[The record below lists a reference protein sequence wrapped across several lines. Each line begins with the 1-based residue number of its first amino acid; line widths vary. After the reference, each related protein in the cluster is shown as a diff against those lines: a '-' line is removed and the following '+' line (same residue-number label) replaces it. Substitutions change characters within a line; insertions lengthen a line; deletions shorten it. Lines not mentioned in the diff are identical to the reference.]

1 MNDKYAVVKVGG
13 SQYLMREG
21 DEIDVFLLSEPE
33 KADVIFDQVLLVK
46 DSSGIKIGRPLVDGA
61 RVEVKVEKHFRGDKI
76 RVATYKAKSRQRR
89 VKGHRDELTRVKI
102 TNIIVN
108 EQKTE
113 NNEQKTENR
122 KR

>member
-46 DSSGIKIGRPLVDGA
+46 DSGGIKIGRPLVDGA

>member
-46 DSSGIKIGRPLVDGA
+46 DSGGIKIGRPLVDGA

-108 EQKTE
+108 EQK
-113 NNEQKTENR
+113 
-122 KR
+122 